1 MRILPTAILALALAL
16 ALCCAGTAS
25 ATEVYRWTDDKGVT
39 HYSDTPPANKNYE
52 RVNVRTGKVSE
63 PAQEPAEAAA
73 ADAATPARTMAQ
85 VDPAVRA
92 QRCETAQRNLI
103 ALRSNLDVTAEF
115 DGETRNLTAEE
126 RTTQIAQNE
135 RIVAANCENP

>member
-1 MRILPTAILALALAL
+1 MRILPTAILALAV
-16 ALCCAGTAS
+16 CCTGTVS

-39 HYSDTPPANKNYE
+39 HYSDTPPANKKYE
-52 RVNVRTGKVSE
+52 RMNVRTGTVRE
-63 PAQEPAEAAA
+63 PVQEAAEEA
-73 ADAATPARTMAQ
+73 ATDAATPARTMAQ